1 MTFQELKKLYERC
14 TSGNC
19 TPEEQKLFEDYCDGF
34 NLSDTPWLQSFGD
47 QEAIEKAVS
56 EDLQKKMRKTDRI
69 TVKWF
74 YWSAAAVFMIV
85 TGALIYSSKYLITK
99 ENILPD
105 LAAGR
110 NSIKHGRDKAILILS
125 DGRKI
130 ALDGSQTGTL
140 STQNN
145 VVVNKD
151 NAARVIYKKDESKKS
166 NVAQTFNILET
177 PRGGK
182 YALVLSDGTK
192 VWLNAATSLR
202 YPVDFSGDERVVEL
216 SGEAYFEVAHH
227 KTKPFKVVS
236 NSQVVEVLGT
246 HFNVNAYP
254 DEDAIKTTLLEG
266 RVKVFSSSSTPSS
279 EKNALIIKPD
289 EQATYK
295 NDRFSKSAV
304 DTEDVMA
311 WKNGFIQF
319 KNADIKYVMRQ
330 VARWYDVEVIYR
342 GQITDDTYSGEI
354 SRNADLNEV
363 FKVLKLSDINLK
375 VNGRTVTVSP

>member
-1 MTFQELKKLYERC
+1 MSAVLQEIVLPKSKNYSKTTVTASICLILHGCKALVIRKQLKRRSVK
-14 TSGNC
+14 
-19 TPEEQKLFEDYCDGF
+19 
-34 NLSDTPWLQSFGD
+34 
-47 QEAIEKAVS
+47 
-56 EDLQKKMRKTDRI
+56 KTDRI